1 MRTLVNIE
9 ISIESAVYKVAHKAL
24 PDPNAPE
31 RHLIVVSKNEKL
43 ANVLLREL
51 ENRETLEEYKEIA
64 DFYENEQ
71 PWLSSLF
78 TG

>member
-1 MRTLVNIE
+1 
-9 ISIESAVYKVAHKAL
+9 
-24 PDPNAPE
+24 
-31 RHLIVVSKNEKL
+31 VSKNEKL

-64 DFYENEQ
+64 DFMKMSNHGF
-71 PWLSSLF
+71 SSLF

>member
-51 ENRETLEEYKEIA
+51 ENERLWRNTKK
-64 DFYENEQ
+64 
-71 PWLSSLF
+71 
-78 TG
+78 